1 MNSTFPVEHCIVMD
15 SIELVR
21 CDDDRIFIV
30 DRERKELRNLLDP
43 RDVLPLVQRQ
53 MGRLPNGELEVLE
66 RYQTDEE
73 RGAAVIVDSSP
84 TRLDELPRLKL

>member
-15 SIELVR
+15 SLELVR

-43 RDVLPLVQRQ
+43 SEVLPLEQRQ
-53 MGRLPNGELEVLE
+53 VGRLSYGEL
-66 RYQTDEE
+66 
-73 RGAAVIVDSSP
+73 
-84 TRLDELPRLKL
+84 